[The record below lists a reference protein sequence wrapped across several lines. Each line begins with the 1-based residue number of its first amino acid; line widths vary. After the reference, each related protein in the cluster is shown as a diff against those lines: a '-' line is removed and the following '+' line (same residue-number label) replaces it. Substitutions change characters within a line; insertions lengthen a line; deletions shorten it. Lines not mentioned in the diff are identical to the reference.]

1 MKVCRLFRKLPG
13 GKLEECKSLEL
24 HKEFGIEGD
33 KNAAIGSPRQV
44 LIIDAK
50 TLELF
55 HLKPG
60 DLYENILLDE
70 LVQPLISGQ
79 LIHIGDALIRPTFL
93 CEPCS
98 TLDKLRSGLAKQIK
112 GKRGFLGMVIKSG
125 RIQIGDEAVFT
136 DYNFPSLS
144 EHVGERFEQFVS
156 RIPVG
161 KVVRTSDLILA
172 LGVTKSYY
180 RVIPTWL
187 KKAASGLPVH
197 RIVAIDGRLFTQHL
211 PRQRQLLTQ
220 EGIEFVVDRVV
231 DQYYWQPQFFYTDDG
246 LSDSLSDIRID
257 S

>member
-1 MKVCRLFRKLPG
+1 VKVCRLFRKLPG
-13 GKLEECKSLEL
+13 DVLEECKSLEL
-24 HKEFGIEGD
+24 HKGLGIEGD
-33 KNAAIGSPRQV
+33 KNAAVGSPRQV
-44 LIIDAK
+44 LMIDVK
-50 TLELF
+50 TLDSF
-55 HLKPG
+55 DLKPG
-60 DLYENILLDE
+60 NLYENILLDE
-70 LVQPLISGQ
+70 PIQRFVSGQ
-79 LIHIGDALIRPTFL
+79 LIQIGDALIRPTFL

-98 TLDKLRSGLAKQIK
+98 TLEELRPGLAKQIK

-125 RIQIGDEAVFT
+125 RIQIDDEAVFT
-136 DYNFPSLS
+136 DYYFPPLS
-144 EHVGERFEQFVS
+144 EHVRERFEQFVS

-220 EGIEFVVDRVV
+220 EGIEFVVDRVI
-231 DQYYWQPQFFYTDDG
+231 DQYYWQPQFFYADDSFIN
-246 LSDSLSDIRID
+246 LSNIC
-257 S
+257 